1 MTAEEIQELYD
12 EANCFRCF
20 VGGSNAD
27 LLRLALLARIVA
39 AVESSGTGTGGSGMV
54 GVVDPEGVVVATPGT
69 SFYNSANF
77 TFWYKTSGVG
87 AIGWQQV
94 V

>member
-1 MTAEEIQELYD
+1 MTAAEIQVLFE
-12 EANCFRCF
+12 EAKCLECFT
-20 VGGSNAD
+20 NASTSD
-27 LLRLALLARIVA
+27 LLKLALLARIVA

-69 SFYNSANF
+69 SYYNTVGFS
-77 TFWYKTSGVG
+77 FWYKISGNG
-87 AIGWQQV
+87 SSGWRQV